1 MGSQKIGGTRMKKVM
16 VLMGGI
22 SSEREISLLSGTNVA
37 NALTSVGYHVIPH
50 DLTTNINA
58 LIDVLHSEKPD
69 VVFNALH
76 GKYGED
82 GCVQGLL
89 NMLQIPYTHSG
100 VLASSVG
107 MDKDMTRHI
116 VSQNGV
122 SVPKGSLMT
131 KADFLAHEPI
141 KPYVIKPNDEGS
153 SVGVFIVLSDEDKE
167 KALAHWSSNKKM
179 LIEDYI
185 AGQELSVAVLDG
197 KALGVVEI
205 VPKTGY
211 YDFQNKYTDGATTH
225 IIPAPIAP
233 ALYQEALKQAEKAH
247 QAIGCRGVSRSDFR
261 LNKTD
266 LRFLEINTNPGMTKL
281 SLVPEIARTCANMT
295 YEQLVSHLV
304 EEASCDT

>member
-1 MGSQKIGGTRMKKVM
+1 MKKVL

-37 NALTSVGYHVIPH
+37 NALTSVGYHVITH
-50 DLTTNINA
+50 DLTTDINA
-58 LIDVLHSEKPD
+58 LIMLLQTEKPD

-82 GCVQGLL
+82 GCIQGLL
-89 NMLQIPYTHSG
+89 NMLKIPYTHSG

-107 MDKDMTRHI
+107 MNKEMTRQI
-116 VSQNGV
+116 VSKKGV
-122 SVPKGSLMT
+122 SVPDGKLIT

-141 KPYVIKPNDEGS
+141 KPYVVKPNDEGS
-153 SVGVFIVLSDEDKE
+153 SVGVFIVMSDEDKE
-167 KALAHWSSNKKM
+167 NALLHWHDNKQM
-179 LIEDYI
+179 LVEDYV

-233 ALYQEALKQAEKAH
+233 ALYQEALKQSEQAH
-247 QAIGCRGVSRSDFR
+247 LAIGCRGVSRSDFR
-261 LNKTD
+261 LDGTN

-281 SLVPEIARTCANMT
+281 SLVPEIARTCADLT

-304 EEASCDT
+304 EEASCDV

>member
-1 MGSQKIGGTRMKKVM
+1 MKKVL
-16 VLMGGI
+16 VLMGGM

-37 NALTSVGYHVIPH
+37 NALTSVGYHVVIH
-50 DLTTNINA
+50 DLTADIDSLIKTIN
-58 LIDVLHSEKPD
+58 SERPD

-82 GCVQGLL
+82 GCIQGLL
-89 NMLQIPYTHSG
+89 NMLKIPYTHSG

-107 MDKDMTRHI
+107 MDKEMTRQI
-116 VSQNGV
+116 VSKNGV
-122 SVPKGSLMT
+122 SVPKGQLMT
-131 KADFLAHEPI
+131 KAEFLKQSPI

-167 KALAHWSSNKKM
+167 NALLHWHDNRKM
-179 LIEDYI
+179 LVEDYI
-185 AGQELSVAVLDG
+185 AGRELSVAVLDG

-233 ALYQEALKQAEKAH
+233 ALYQNALTQAELAHKAL
-247 QAIGCRGVSRSDFR
+247 GCRGVSRSDFR
-261 LNKTD
+261 LDETN

-281 SLVPEIARTCANMT
+281 SLVPEIAKTCANMT

-304 EEASCDT
+304 EEASCDV

>member
-1 MGSQKIGGTRMKKVM
+1 MKKVL
-16 VLMGGI
+16 VLMGGM

-37 NALTSVGYHVIPH
+37 NALTSVGYHVVIH
-50 DLTTNINA
+50 DLTADIDSLIKTIN
-58 LIDVLHSEKPD
+58 SERPD

-82 GCVQGLL
+82 GCIQGLL
-89 NMLQIPYTHSG
+89 NMLKIPYTHSG

-107 MDKDMTRHI
+107 MDKEMTRQI
-116 VSQNGV
+116 VSKNGV
-122 SVPKGSLMT
+122 SVPKGQLMT
-131 KADFLAHEPI
+131 KAEFLKQSPI

-167 KALAHWSSNKKM
+167 NALLHWHDNRKM
-179 LIEDYI
+179 LVEDYI
-185 AGQELSVAVLDG
+185 AGRELSVAVLDG

-233 ALYQEALKQAEKAH
+233 ALYREALVQAELAHKAL
-247 QAIGCRGVSRSDFR
+247 GCRGVSRSDFR
-261 LNKTD
+261 LDETN

-281 SLVPEIARTCANMT
+281 SLVPEIAKTCANMT

-304 EEASCDT
+304 EEASCDA

>member
-1 MGSQKIGGTRMKKVM
+1 MKKVL

-37 NALTSVGYHVIPH
+37 NALENVGYHVITH
-50 DLTTNINA
+50 DLTTDINA
-58 LIDVLHSEKPD
+58 LITLLRAEKPD

-82 GCVQGLL
+82 GCIQGLL
-89 NMLQIPYTHSG
+89 NMLKIPYTHSG

-107 MDKDMTRHI
+107 MNKEMTRQI

-122 SVPKGSLMT
+122 SVPNGKLMT

-153 SVGVFIVLSDEDKE
+153 SVGVFIVMSDEDKE
-167 KALAHWSSNKKM
+167 SALLHWHDNKQM
-179 LIEDYI
+179 LVEDYV

-197 KALGVVEI
+197 NALGVVEI

-233 ALYQEALKQAEKAH
+233 ALYQEALKQAKQAH

-261 LNKTD
+261 LDETN

-281 SLVPEIARTCANMT
+281 SLVPEIAKTCANMT

-304 EEASCDT
+304 EEASCDV

>member
-1 MGSQKIGGTRMKKVM
+1 MKKVL

-37 NALTSVGYHVIPH
+37 NALTSVGYHVITH
-50 DLTTNINA
+50 DLTTDINA
-58 LIDVLHSEKPD
+58 LIMLLQTEKPD

-82 GCVQGLL
+82 GCIQGLL
-89 NMLQIPYTHSG
+89 NMLKIPYTHSG

-107 MDKDMTRHI
+107 MNKEMTRQI
-116 VSQNGV
+116 VSKNGV
-122 SVPKGSLMT
+122 SVPDGKLIT

-167 KALAHWSSNKKM
+167 NALLHWHDNKQM
-179 LIEDYI
+179 LVEDYV

-233 ALYQEALKQAEKAH
+233 ALYQEALKQSEQAH
-247 QAIGCRGVSRSDFR
+247 LAIGCRGVSRSDFR
-261 LNKTD
+261 LDGTN

-281 SLVPEIARTCANMT
+281 SLVPEIARTCANLT

-304 EEASCDT
+304 EEASCDV

>member
-1 MGSQKIGGTRMKKVM
+1 MKKVL
-16 VLMGGI
+16 VLMGGM

-37 NALTSVGYHVIPH
+37 NALTNVGYHVITH
-50 DLTTNINA
+50 DLTADINA
-58 LIDVLHSEKPD
+58 LIMLLQTEKPD

-82 GCVQGLL
+82 GCIQGLL
-89 NMLQIPYTHSG
+89 NMLKIPYTHSG

-107 MDKDMTRHI
+107 MNKEMTRQI
-116 VSQNGV
+116 VSKNGV
-122 SVPKGSLMT
+122 SVPNGKLMT

-153 SVGVFIVLSDEDKE
+153 SVGVFIVISDEDKE
-167 KALAHWSSNKKM
+167 NALLHWHDNKQM
-179 LIEDYI
+179 LVEDYV

-233 ALYQEALKQAEKAH
+233 ALYQEALKQAERAH

-261 LNKTD
+261 LDGTN

-304 EEASCDT
+304 EEASCDV

>member
-1 MGSQKIGGTRMKKVM
+1 MKKVL

-37 NALTSVGYHVIPH
+37 NALKNVGYHVITH
-50 DLTTNINA
+50 DLTTDINA
-58 LIDVLHSEKPD
+58 LITLLRTEKPD

-82 GCVQGLL
+82 GCIQGLL
-89 NMLQIPYTHSG
+89 NMLKIPYTHSG

-107 MDKDMTRHI
+107 MNKEMTRQI

-122 SVPKGSLMT
+122 SVPDGKLMT

-141 KPYVIKPNDEGS
+141 KPYVVKPNDEGS
-153 SVGVFIVLSDEDKE
+153 SVGVFIVMSDEDKE
-167 KALAHWSSNKKM
+167 NALLHWHDNKQM
-179 LIEDYI
+179 LVEDYI

-211 YDFQNKYTDGATTH
+211 YDFRNKYTDGATTH

-233 ALYQEALKQAEKAH
+233 ALYQEALKQATQAH

-261 LNKTD
+261 LDETN

-281 SLVPEIARTCANMT
+281 SLVPEIARTCANLT

-304 EEASCDT
+304 EEASCDV